1 VCDGGCI
8 TEFID
13 VVFCQ
18 GKLYY
23 TCSVA
28 CRECTTDLFAFEISE
43 DNNGLMVSRVD
54 GSVVE
59 LPVVRDNYDNAWSI
73 VEWRGKLQ
81 LVATYYGDAEFRHI
95 IVEVRL
101 FEADLSTNPVRVT
114 EIENLDGDCIF
125 ISPCSSKSFRHVI
138 IMELEKI
145 LSISLMVTSALK
157 ICVQHERWYDGTTL
171 AADGSEGKFCAPD
184 DRPTNAA
191 WLFPPE

>member
-1 VCDGGCI
+1 MDSQADSGSKCVAAAISKLAFWQSGMKSWCVCDGGCI
-8 TEFID
+8 TDLID

-59 LPVVRDNYDNAWSI
+59 LPVVTDNYDNAWSI

-101 FEADLSTNPVRVT
+101 FEADLSTNPV
-114 EIENLDGDCIF
+114 
-125 ISPCSSKSFRHVI
+125 SH
-138 IMELEKI
+138 
-145 LSISLMVTSALK
+145 
-157 ICVQHERWYDGTTL
+157 
-171 AADGSEGKFCAPD
+171 
-184 DRPTNAA
+184 
-191 WLFPPE
+191 